1 MVFGDGVSIMTRII
15 IACSRKF
22 NDYQKMLKVLDE
34 LGIHLMNTIDPV
46 EIVTGY
52 VSGVDTLGERF
63 ANAYGYKLKIFPADW
78 STYGR
83 SAGPIRN
90 EQMARYA
97 AAADRGLLV
106 AFPVGESRGT
116 RNMIKFARQYGL
128 EVEVIEQ

>member
-15 IACSRKF
+15 IAGSRKF
-22 NDYQKMLKVLDE
+22 NDYPMMLKVLDE
-34 LGIHLMNTIDPV
+34 LGVHLMNTIDPV
-46 EIVTGY
+46 EIV
-52 VSGVDTLGERF
+52 SGHAPGADTLGERF

-78 STYGR
+78 ATYGR

-116 RNMIKFARQYGL
+116 RNMIKVARQYGL
-128 EVEVIEQ
+128 EVDVIEQ